1 MSDALTP
8 EAFAA
13 KAAVSRETCERLA
26 LHLDLLRRWQQR
38 INLVGRSTLTDP
50 WRRHMLDSAQLAPL
64 LPERARVA
72 DLGSGAGFPGLVLAI
87 VRGGPVHLI
96 ESDGRK
102 AAFLCEAARVTD
114 APAEVHAS
122 RAEGLALA
130 VDVVVARA
138 CAPLDRLLSEMAKN
152 APRNAEMA
160 PMQPGEGRTVDRD
173 ELQSMV
179 ERLREL
185 WEAGAREAAM
195 DLLAELQNMLE
206 NMRMAEMSEGQASR
220 NAQTM
225 RMLQELQRLARDQHR
240 LLDRTFREGNQAPYG
255 AQQAP
260 QNDGPPGGRS
270 GRQAGAGR
278 SWEGMSDLRAAQQR
292 LRRRL
297 GEFGRRLGERF
308 GSVPGAFGKA
318 GMSMRD
324 AAGLLGAGER
334 EPAMEAQGRALEELR
349 QAGAELMRNL
359 AREGGRRA
367 GPGSRDPARTQ
378 RWRPAARPQRCRPA
392 GQGRPAARPAHPRRV
407 APPGR
412 RGGPPGPRARLS
424 GAAAAPVLSRACHRA
439 SESRKPCRM

>member
-138 CAPLDRLLSEMAKN
+138 CAPLDRLLPLAL
-152 APRNAEMA
+152 P
-160 PMQPGEGRTVDRD
+160 
-173 ELQSMV
+173 
-179 ERLREL
+179 
-185 WEAGAREAAM
+185 
-195 DLLAELQNMLE
+195 LLAPGGFCLFLKGAQADAELE
-206 NMRMAEMSEGQASR
+206 TARRRWRMSVRRHRSLASR
-220 NAQTM
+220 QGV
-225 RMLQELQRLARDQHR
+225 LLELGGLAH
-240 LLDRTFREGNQAPYG
+240 
-255 AQQAP
+255 
-260 QNDGPPGGRS
+260 
-270 GRQAGAGR
+270 
-278 SWEGMSDLRAAQQR
+278 AA
-292 LRRRL
+292 
-297 GEFGRRLGERF
+297 
-308 GSVPGAFGKA
+308 
-318 GMSMRD
+318 
-324 AAGLLGAGER
+324 
-334 EPAMEAQGRALEELR
+334 
-349 QAGAELMRNL
+349 
-359 AREGGRRA
+359 
-367 GPGSRDPARTQ
+367 
-378 RWRPAARPQRCRPA
+378 
-392 GQGRPAARPAHPRRV
+392 
-407 APPGR
+407 
-412 RGGPPGPRARLS
+412 
-424 GAAAAPVLSRACHRA
+424 
-439 SESRKPCRM
+439 